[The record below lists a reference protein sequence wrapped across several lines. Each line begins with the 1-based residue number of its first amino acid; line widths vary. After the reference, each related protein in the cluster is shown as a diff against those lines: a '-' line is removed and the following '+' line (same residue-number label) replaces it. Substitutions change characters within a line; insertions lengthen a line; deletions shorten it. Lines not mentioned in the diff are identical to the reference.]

1 MSHIQYQETWDVV
14 SLGTSNNSY
23 CTYELSWTAEVAAE
37 LLFIVKWYQFL
48 HGNMMIIIYHLSK
61 DSLPCGCIPGSLIH
75 NLKLPYNLLTH
86 QRQRVVHLSYLR
98 KEGRKLFNACALCFG
113 PIFSF
118 ATIYCFGSC
127 RTLCLSERD
136 FHLYKFYVT

>member
-1 MSHIQYQETWDVV
+1 MLYLWVRLIIVTVHMNLV
-14 SLGTSNNSY
+14 
-23 CTYELSWTAEVAAE
+23 E
-37 LLFIVKWYQFL
+37 LLKWQLNYSL
-48 HGNMMIIIYHLSK
+48 LLNDISSYTVTWWLSYIILAKIAFRVDASPGLWFTFWNYPTIC
-61 DSLPCGCIPGSLIH
+61 SLT
-75 NLKLPYNLLTH
+75 K
-86 QRQRVVHLSYLR
+86 QRVVHLSYLR

>member
-75 NLKLPYNLLTH
+75 IWNYPTICSLTK
-86 QRQRVVHLSYLR
+86 QRVVHLSYLR